1 MDLCDFEGIIKA
13 NINNICENVLD
24 YVSDIEDGVAQI
36 NVETG
41 ELYYCGLGKNTSEN
55 PLNKCV
61 EVYRLDCTIDK
72 EDICECYSD
81 CEDYYTPWFDCE
93 DCKYCMCDGLIMDF
107 KDNFDDIISDVQCQI
122 QEWGYDLL

>member
-1 MDLCDFEGIIKA
+1 MEICDFEGIIKA

-36 NVETG
+36 HVETG
-41 ELYYCGLGKNTSEN
+41 ELYYGSLGKNTSEN

-61 EVYRLDCTIDK
+61 EVYRVDCNTCK
-72 EDICECYSD
+72 EDVCDCDCD
-81 CEDYYTPWFDCE
+81 CELYSTPWIVCE
-93 DCKYCMCDGLIMDF
+93 DCKYCMCDNMVLDF
-107 KDNFDDIISDVQCQI
+107 KENFDYIISDVVGQI